1 MTLKSSILIIDD
13 EASLRKTLTT
23 IIHRAGYQVTSAGT
37 AREAIH
43 FLQKGAYD
51 LVFLDLKLQ
60 DTDGIQFLPVIRQMY
75 PMMPVVILT
84 AHASLDSAIEAVR
97 QGARDYLLKPFE
109 PSQILDRISCILT
122 EQQQP
127 KRQLEIISQIQ
138 SLVDQLSQM
147 DAGTGRDDQKTAA
160 PALLDPARYL
170 RAGPLTLDLYAKI
183 VMVDD
188 KSITIPPSTY
198 DYLVTLVR
206 HAPSPVAYEI
216 LVTEA
221 QGYNV
226 TRTEAREI
234 ARWHIYELRKLL
246 EENPKHPRF
255 IITVHDVGYRL
266 VT

>member
-1 MTLKSSILIIDD
+1 MTLRSSILIIDD
-13 EASLRKTLTT
+13 EPGLRKTLAT
-23 IIHRAGYQVTSAGT
+23 IINHAGHQVTSAGS
-37 AREAIH
+37 AREALL

-60 DTDGIQFLPVIRQMY
+60 DTDGIQFLPVIRKMY
-75 PMMPVVILT
+75 PLMPVVILT

-109 PSQILDRISCILT
+109 PALILDRIACILA
-122 EQQQP
+122 EQSQP
-127 KRQLEIISQIQ
+127 KRQMNLIGQIQ
-138 SLVDQLSQM
+138 TLVGQLTQM
-147 DAGTGRDDQKTAA
+147 DAGNNDESSA
-160 PALLDPARYL
+160 PLAQTIVDPARFL

-183 VMVDD
+183 VMNGEM
-188 KSITIPPSTY
+188 SISIPPSTY

-206 HAPSPVAYEI
+206 HAPSPVAYET

-226 TRTEAREI
+226 TRSEAREI
-234 ARWHIYELRKLL
+234 ARWHIYELRKAL

-255 IITVHDVGYRL
+255 IITVHNVGYRL
-266 VT
+266 IA